1 MADAGGKAVRGR
13 VVGLAVVGE
22 GLGAEVVGDAVDL
35 CLGDTV
41 LAGGLFSCCRGRTYM
56 REATYWQGR

>member
-22 GLGAEVVGDAVDL
+22 GLGAEIVGDAVDL
-35 CLGDTV
+35 CSGDIA
-41 LAGGLFSCCRGRTYM
+41 LAGGFSLAAVERHI
-56 REATYWQGR
+56 